1 MGKSLGRAFFNLPR
15 GPGIAYFP
23 AVSLTWGE
31 SIVANF
37 GGSPFQFPTPAFSPL
52 QSERSAED
60 SKTHTLL
67 VWLDRIRSLYSH
79 PQSQQ
84 NLSPQDYLTLV
95 IATSRIFE
103 FLGPN
108 IQSPFVLQQSF
119 LPFFGEKLGLPQKIS
134 LEDRNLLSSAA
145 SYQNIHLLFLLDL
158 MWTFLFLQVRKVHN
172 YEH

>member
-1 MGKSLGRAFFNLPR
+1 MNRNGKSLGRAFSNLPR

-23 AVSLTWGE
+23 AVSLAWGE

-37 GGSPFQFPTPAFSPL
+37 GGSPLQFPTPAFSPL

-67 VWLDRIRSLYSH
+67 VWLDSILSLYPH
-79 PQSQQ
+79 PQSSQ
-84 NLSPQDYLTLV
+84 NLSPTDYQTLV

-108 IQSPFVLQQSF
+108 IQSAFVVEQSF
-119 LPFFGEKLGLPQKIS
+119 LPFFGKKLGLPEKVS
-134 LEDRNLLSSAA
+134 LEDTNLLSYAVT
-145 SYQNIHLLFLLDL
+145 YQNVHLLLDL
-158 MWTFLFLQVRKVHN
+158 MWTFLEVRK
-172 YEH
+172 